1 MTLQKRILLFGGV
14 CGGLAVAIGAFGAH
28 ALKDALIA
36 NGRLDTFELAT
47 RYQFY
52 HALALLI
59 LGALV
64 ERLDQTKLN
73 WSSRFFLSGII
84 VFSGSL
90 YILSLSGNTL
100 WGAITPIG
108 GVFLLIG
115 WLLFVLAC
123 FK

>member
-14 CGGLAVAIGAFGAH
+14 FGGLAIAIGAFGAH
-28 ALKDALIA
+28 ALKDTLIA
-36 NGRLDTFELAT
+36 NDRLDTFELAT

-59 LGALV
+59 LGTLAD
-64 ERLDQTKLN
+64 RIDQVRLN
-73 WSSRFFLSGII
+73 WSSRFFLCGIV

-90 YILSLSGNTL
+90 YVLSLSGNTL
-100 WGAITPIG
+100 WGTITPIG

-123 FK
+123 LK

>member
-1 MTLQKRILLFGGV
+1 MTLQKRILLVGGV
-14 CGGLAVAIGAFGAH
+14 FGGLAVAIGAFGGH
-28 ALKDALIA
+28 ALKDTLMA
-36 NGRLDTFELAT
+36 NNRMDTFELAT

-59 LGALV
+59 LGTLADK
-64 ERLDQTKLN
+64 LDQVKLN
-73 WSSRFFLSGII
+73 WSSRFFAGGIL

-90 YILSLSGNTL
+90 YVLSLSGNTL

-115 WLLFVLAC
+115 WLLFILAC
-123 FK
+123 LK